1 LQINCST
8 KKINSEKYLVD
19 ICPYIHLNPTR
30 AGFADKLENWDFSNY
45 QEWIGLRYGLLY
57 NDEILNQYFRDGDTY
72 KKYVEN
78 FNDREITK
86 YLFSKT

>member
-1 LQINCST
+1 LQH